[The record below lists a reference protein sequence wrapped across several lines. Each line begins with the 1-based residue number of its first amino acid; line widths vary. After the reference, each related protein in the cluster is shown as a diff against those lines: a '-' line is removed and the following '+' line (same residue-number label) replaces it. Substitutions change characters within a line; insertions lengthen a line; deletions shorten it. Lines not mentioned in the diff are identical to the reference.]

1 MSLQLPPQLS
11 PLYLIT
17 DRKITSPDLLCALES
32 ALQGGVRMVQLREKD
47 LSSPELKKIAEKALK
62 LTRFYGARLLLN
74 GSPELAAD
82 IGADG
87 VHLGIH
93 SCQIPSARIILG
105 EQSLIS
111 YSAHSLQEAES
122 AAEQGADFITFSP
135 IYQTASKAQYGQPQG
150 LQSLANTC
158 NKSPIPVYA
167 LGGITLN
174 RVNEV
179 LNAGAYGVALI
190 SAILAATD
198 IENRSRLLLHK
209 ISNYKA
215 S

>member
-1 MSLQLPPQLS
+1 MSLQLPQLP

-17 DRKITSPDLLCALES
+17 DRTISSPDLLSALES
-32 ALQGGVRMVQLREKD
+32 ALQGGVRLIQLREKD
-47 LSSPELKKIAEKALK
+47 LSSPKLKRIAEKALE

-105 EQSLIS
+105 ERSLIG
-111 YSAHSLQEAES
+111 YSAHSLQESES

-135 IYQTASKAQYGQPQG
+135 IYHTASKAQYGQPQG
-150 LQSLANTC
+150 LQSLGNIC
-158 NKSPIPVYA
+158 DNSPIPVYA
-167 LGGITLN
+167 LGGITIN
-174 RVNEV
+174 RVSEV
-179 LNAGAYGVALI
+179 FNAGAYGVAVI

-198 IENRSRLLLHK
+198 IEIASQQLLHE
-209 ISNYKA
+209 ISNFKA

>member
-1 MSLQLPPQLS
+1 MSLQPPHQFP

-17 DRKITSPDLLCALES
+17 DRKISSPDLLSALES

-47 LSSPELKKIAEKALK
+47 LSSPELKKIAVKVLK
-62 LTRFYGARLLLN
+62 LTRSYGARLLLN

-93 SCQIPSARIILG
+93 SCQIYSARIILG
-105 EQSLIS
+105 ERSLIG

-135 IYQTASKAQYGQPQG
+135 IYHTASKAEYGHPQG
-150 LQSLANTC
+150 LQSLGSIC
-158 NKSPIPVYA
+158 NKVPIPVYA
-167 LGGITLN
+167 LGGITIN
-174 RVNEV
+174 RVSEV
-179 LNAGAYGVALI
+179 LSAGAYGVALI

-198 IENRSRLLLHK
+198 IENASQLLLHE
-209 ISNYKA
+209 ISNFKA

>member
-1 MSLQLPPQLS
+1 MSLQLPPQLP

-17 DRKITSPDLLCALES
+17 DRTIAIPDLLCALES
-32 ALQGGVRMVQLREKD
+32 ALKGGVRMVQLREKD
-47 LSSPELKKIAEKALK
+47 LSSSELKKIAEKALE

-74 GSPELAAD
+74 GSPELAAA
-82 IGADG
+82 IGTDG

-105 EQSLIS
+105 ERSLIG

-135 IYQTASKAQYGQPQG
+135 IYHTASKAQYGQPQG
-150 LQSLANTC
+150 LQSLVNIC
-158 NKSPIPVYA
+158 DNSPIPVYA
-167 LGGITLN
+167 LGGITIN
-174 RVNEV
+174 RVSEV
-179 LNAGAYGVALI
+179 FNAGAYGVAVI
-190 SAILAATD
+190 SAILAVTD
-198 IENRSRLLLHK
+198 IENTSKQLLHE
-209 ISNYKA
+209 ISNFKA